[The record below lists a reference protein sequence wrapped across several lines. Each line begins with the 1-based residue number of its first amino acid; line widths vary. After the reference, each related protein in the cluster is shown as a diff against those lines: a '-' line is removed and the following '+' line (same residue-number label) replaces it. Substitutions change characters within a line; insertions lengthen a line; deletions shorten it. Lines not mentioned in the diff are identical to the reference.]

1 MKTKAHIITNN
12 NKAYFSYIISD
23 VFTCGLQLKGSEIK
37 SIRDS
42 QVSISE
48 AYCIISN
55 NELWVKNMNITRY
68 KFCKEE
74 DYSPLRLRKL
84 LLNKTEIRKIK
95 KQLDEKG
102 MALVPIKLIINE
114 KGFAKLEIGLGK
126 GKKNYDKRE
135 TLKKRDSDIEIH
147 RKKREK

>member
-1 MKTKAHIITNN
+1 
-12 NKAYFSYIISD
+12 
-23 VFTCGLQLKGSEIK
+23 
-37 SIRDS
+37 
-42 QVSISE
+42 
-48 AYCIISN
+48 
-55 NELWVKNMNITRY
+55 MNITRY
-68 KFCKEE
+68 KFCNEE

-135 TLKKRDSDIEIH
+135 AIKKRDSDIEIH

>member
-1 MKTKAHIITNN
+1 MKTEAHIITKNK
-12 NKAYFSYIISD
+12 KAYFSYIISD

-37 SIRDS
+37 SIRHS
-42 QVSISE
+42 QVNISE

-68 KFCKEE
+68 KFCNEE

-102 MALVPIKLIINE
+102 MALVPIRLIINE

-135 TLKKRDSDIEIH
+135 AIKKRDSDIEIH